1 MDPQLGP
8 SLSSGFE
15 IKAVTELGEARQLVF
30 GDLSDSFNPFLPRF
44 VREALLGGGEV
55 WVSRE
60 DSAANGLLLYN
71 VIEKVGSIFTRDA
84 RVARRLFEVK
94 AAGAFFSEFSLST
107 KAEMY
112 PVFAVEP
119 AERADSHPFTHPVRM
134 ARRSD
139 HPAIIRML
147 NEMYGPIDTRWL
159 QVASREE
166 ERCFVV
172 DLAGEIAGVGWV
184 SVVGAYGRLH
194 SLSVRPHYRRIGIG
208 TDLWHARILWAQG
221 AGARRI
227 ISEISEHNVASLA
240 IARAGGMRR
249 IGQQFLSHKSGGAAT
264 PVLPL
269 GSPAERADLVSHVD

>member
-1 MDPQLGP
+1 MDPQLTP
-8 SLSSGFE
+8 SLSSRFD

-30 GDLSDSFNPFLPRF
+30 GDLSDCFNPFLPRF

-60 DSAANGLLLYN
+60 DSVVDGLLLYN
-71 VIEKVGSIFTRDA
+71 VIERVGSIFTRDA
-84 RVARRLFEVK
+84 RVARRLFDVK

-107 KAEMY
+107 KTEIY

-119 AERADSHPFTHPVRM
+119 TEGADTHPFAHPVRM
-134 ARRSD
+134 ARRSEQ
-139 HPAIIRML
+139 PAIIRML

-159 QVASREE
+159 QIASREE

-172 DLAGEIAGVGWV
+172 DVAGEIAGVGWV
-184 SVVGAYGRLH
+184 SVVGAHGRLH

-208 TDLWHARILWAQG
+208 TDLWHARVLWAQK
-221 AGARRI
+221 AGGRRV
-227 ISEISEHNVASLA
+227 ISEISELNVASLA

-249 IGQQFLSHKSGGAAT
+249 IGQQFLSHNSAGGPI
-264 PVLPL
+264 PVSPL
-269 GSPAERADLVSHVD
+269 GSPAERADLVGHVD